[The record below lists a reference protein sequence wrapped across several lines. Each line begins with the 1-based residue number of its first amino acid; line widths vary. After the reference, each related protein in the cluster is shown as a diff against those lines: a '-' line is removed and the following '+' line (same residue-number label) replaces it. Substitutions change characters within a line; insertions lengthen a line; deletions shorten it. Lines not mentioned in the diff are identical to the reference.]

1 METVIAF
8 INSAT
13 GFGILAVIAIGLI
26 VIANRFLHNRQG
38 WCSILRCSCAQG
50 RLMLYWNRYW
60 YGLFVSAWK
69 GGLVF

>member
-38 WCSILRCSCAQG
+38 
-50 RLMLYWNRYW
+50 
-60 YGLFVSAWK
+60 
-69 GGLVF
+69 